1 VEERQKGKGFVL
13 LAVDT
18 DDPSTQP
25 KIPEFLEKRGIH
37 AKVLLGG
44 PQEPRGYETHPGAIY
59 LIDRRGILAGV
70 PGDDY
75 TDNPA
80 KGVEARLP
88 DLLAGRPVPGPLLWT
103 IEKAPRNFGVLWK
116 APLEAP
122 AEALSIAPPSKGR
135 PAEIGVASGSHL
147 VRFSAAGTLLGDA
160 PLAEGLRFLG
170 GADLDGDGKNEWITS
185 AGNIVTLMDAAGEEY
200 WTYIASGESV
210 SVASVLDL
218 DKDGS
223 REIVIQDGPVLVARQ
238 ALPGVLWKTP
248 ALAALRSVNL
258 DPSGALLVQT
268 RDGIQALGGDGTFR
282 GAPLR
287 VQGNEILRGRIA
299 RDPGGYLDA
308 FGVDDGAMVDVRH
321 DLDGDGRSDI
331 LISNQGVIAVY
342 RQNGSPLLILAITNN
357 WGTPRVAMENLDG
370 RPGDELVLAVPKHG
384 LVAFG
389 CSPSGK
395 AQQVQRPARA
405 GDL

>member
-1 VEERQKGKGFVL
+1 MVL

-18 DDPSTQP
+18 DDPSDQP

-88 DLLAGRPVPGPLLWT
+88 DLLDGKPVPGPLLWT
-103 IEKAPRNFGVLWK
+103 IEKAPAHFGVLWK
-116 APLEAP
+116 APLESA
-122 AEALSIAPPSKGR
+122 AEALAIAPPSGGR
-135 PAEIGVASGSHL
+135 SAEIGVATGSRLVRYSASGS
-147 VRFSAAGTLLGDA
+147 LLGDA
-160 PLAEGLRFLG
+160 PVAEGLRFLG
-170 GADLDGDGKNEWITS
+170 GADLDGDGRNEWITS
-185 AGNIVTLMDAAGEEY
+185 RENIVTLTDAAGEEY
-200 WTYIASGESV
+200 WTYIAAGDSV
-210 SVASVLDL
+210 RVATVLDL
-218 DKDGS
+218 DRDGS
-223 REIVIQDGPVLVARQ
+223 REIVIQDGPVLVARK

-248 ALAALRSVNL
+248 ALASLRSVDL

-287 VQGNEILRGRIA
+287 VHGDEIFKGRIA
-299 RDPGGYLDA
+299 REPSGYLDV
-308 FGVDDGAMVDVRH
+308 FGVDDGAMMDLRH

-331 LISNQGVIAVY
+331 LISTQGVVAVY
-342 RQNGSPLLILAITNN
+342 RQDGSPLLILAITNN
-357 WGTPRVAMENLDG
+357 WGTPRVATENLDG
-370 RPGDELVLAVPKHG
+370 HPGDELVLAVPQYG

-389 CSPSGK
+389 CGALPSK
-395 AQQVQRPARA
+395 
-405 GDL
+405 